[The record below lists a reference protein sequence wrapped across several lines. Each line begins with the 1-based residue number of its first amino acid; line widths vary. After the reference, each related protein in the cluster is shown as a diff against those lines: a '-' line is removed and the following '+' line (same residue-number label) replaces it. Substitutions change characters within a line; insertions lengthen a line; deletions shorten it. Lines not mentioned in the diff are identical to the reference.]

1 MTENELINLGF
12 EKVVVS
18 PEESGSDNEYYYYTL
33 DIGKVGFITNA
44 NDEMVNGE
52 WVCYLFDYSTF
63 IINDAKDLEQLLMLF
78 KKYTHVATK

>member
-1 MTENELINLGF
+1 MTENDLINLGF
-12 EKVVVS
+12 ERVDVS
-18 PEESGSDNEYYYYTL
+18 AEESGSETGYYYYTL

-52 WVCYLFDYSTF
+52 WVCYLFDYNTF